1 MYHILAKYNREKPEI
16 TLKLGEI
23 LLKYDFDPSL
33 RDFDKKKPID
43 ILPKNSSLY
52 NLLKQ
57 SDTGKKWSYVLR
69 LWNIYINF
77 CHLIDKCV
85 EVS

>member
-57 SDTGKKWSYVLR
+57 SDTGKK
-69 LWNIYINF
+69 
-77 CHLIDKCV
+77 
-85 EVS
+85 